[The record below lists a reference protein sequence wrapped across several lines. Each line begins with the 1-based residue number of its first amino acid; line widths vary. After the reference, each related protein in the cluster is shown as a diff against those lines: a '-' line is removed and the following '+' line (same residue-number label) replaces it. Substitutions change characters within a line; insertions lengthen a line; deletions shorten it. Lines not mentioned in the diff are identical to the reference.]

1 MAERRR
7 SGTAEARKRDGAA
20 PSATAGDAS
29 GVPAS
34 GSLAARVRQAPAV
47 LHPRQA
53 ARLLKDA
60 LAGGDTATRAGFAA
74 LFRATPPVR
83 RLLEGVAEN
92 APFLTDLIRL
102 DPARLL
108 RVLGDEPSAVLAAA
122 RDVAR
127 RRVEEAADEETVM
140 RALRA
145 LRAETALTVAL
156 ADIGGVFNL
165 EAVTGALTA
174 SADLAVS
181 AAVAYLLRQARAA
194 GTLRPDGEDAGYV
207 VLAMGKHGAGEL
219 NYSSDIDLIVLYD
232 AERAPL
238 AEGAEA
244 APFFVRLTRQ
254 LVKLLQERTA
264 DGYVARVDLRLRPDP
279 ASTQIALSTEAALD
293 YYEREGATWERAA
306 YIKARP
312 VAGDLALGHQF
323 LRRLAPFVW
332 RRSLDYAALA
342 DVHAMKQEIHAF
354 RGHASI
360 AVEGHNVK
368 LGRGGIREIEF
379 FAQTQQLIAGGR
391 EPRLRTPQ
399 TLEAL
404 ALLAGAGW
412 IGAAARDELTE
423 AYRYLRRVEHRL
435 QMVADAQT
443 HALPEEGEALERFVR
458 FMGYPDLASFTAA
471 LMPHLLR
478 VQEHYAGLF
487 EDAPPRAAVEGR
499 LEFPAAADDRETLA
513 TLHRLGYA
521 EPVAASALV
530 RGWLAGRYH
539 SLKTPAAREHLA
551 GLVPLLLDAIARG
564 GDPDGALRAADR
576 FFQEL
581 PEGLRLLSALVRH
594 PDLVRLLATILGTAP
609 RLGEMLAHRPSL
621 IDALLDPAFF
631 GALPDRP
638 ALEERLARLLAGAE
652 DEEDLLDRARRF
664 RQEHHVL
671 IGVRI
676 LSGTLPAAQAGEAFA
691 RLADI
696 IIRGLGAAVRARF
709 EEAHGTIRGAA
720 VAVLAMGKLGG
731 REMTAG
737 SDLDLIVLYDFDEA
751 APESNGA
758 RPLYGAQY
766 FARLTQRLIS
776 ALSTPTNAGQLYE
789 VDLRLRPSGR
799 SGPVATRLPGFVA
812 YQSQEAWTWEHMAL
826 TRARVVWAPP
836 AFRAAVEAAI
846 AQVLRRR
853 RDPARLA
860 ADIVDMRRAI
870 ADEKGEAEPWD
881 LKYAAGGLIDV
892 EFLAQFLV
900 LAHAATHPEIV
911 DTSTA
916 RVIAAAARVGLLDAH
931 DGQMLGD
938 ACRLMHD
945 LTQILRLSVSGP
957 FDPAG
962 ASPALRRL
970 LARAGA
976 LPDFATLEAHLF
988 ETQRQVRAVF
998 ERLLIVDAP
1007 VRRRRRA

>member
-1 MAERRR
+1 MAERQR
-7 SGTAEARKRDGAA
+7 SGTAVRKQVGTALSGAA
-20 PSATAGDAS
+20 EPAPTAL
-29 GVPAS
+29 PPR
-34 GSLAARVRQAPAV
+34 SLAARVAEAPAV

-60 LAGGDTATRAGFAA
+60 LAGGDTASRAA
-74 LFRATPPVR
+74 LAALLKTSPAVR
-83 RLLEGVAEN
+83 RLLEGIAEN

-102 DPARLL
+102 DPCRLL
-108 RVLGDEPSAVLAAA
+108 RLLGAEPEAGLAAA
-122 RDVAR
+122 RDAALR
-127 RRVEEAADEETVM
+127 QVESAGDEETVM

-156 ADIGGVFNL
+156 ADIGGVFDL

-174 SADLAVS
+174 AADTAVD
-181 AAVAYLLRQARAA
+181 AAVGYLLRQARAA
-194 GTLRPDGEDAGYV
+194 GRLRPGVENSGYV

-238 AEGAEA
+238 AEGVEA

-279 ASTQIALSTEAALD
+279 ASTQIALSTNAALD

-312 VAGDLALGHQF
+312 VAGDLALGRQF
-323 LRRLAPFVW
+323 LRQLAPFVW

-391 EPRLRTPQ
+391 EPRLRTPR

-404 ALLAGAGW
+404 AVLAGAGW
-412 IGAAARDELTE
+412 IGGAARDELTL
-423 AYRYLRRVEHRL
+423 AYRQLRRVEHRL

-443 HALPEEGEALERFVR
+443 HSLPEECESLERFAR
-458 FMGYPDLASFTAA
+458 FMFHSDMAAFTAA

-499 LEFPAAADDRETLA
+499 LDFPAAADDRETLA

-521 EPVAASALV
+521 EPVAASAVV
-530 RGWLAGRYH
+530 RGWLSGRYH

-551 GLVPLLLDAIARG
+551 GLVPALLDAIARG

-581 PEGLRLLSALVRH
+581 PEGLRLLSALARH

-638 ALEERLARLLAGAE
+638 ALEDRLARLLAGAE
-652 DEEDLLDRARRF
+652 NEEDLLDRARRF

-691 RLADI
+691 RLADV

-709 EEAHGTIRGAA
+709 EHAHGTIGNAA

-751 APESNGA
+751 APESTGP

-766 FARLTQRLIS
+766 FARLTQRLVN
-776 ALSTPTNAGQLYE
+776 ALTTPTNAGQLYE

-799 SGPVATRLPGFVA
+799 SGPVATRLPGFIA

-836 AFRAAVEAAI
+836 AFRAAVEEAI
-846 AQVLRRR
+846 GQVLRRHR
-853 RDPARLA
+853 EPARLA
-860 ADIVDMRRAI
+860 ADILDMRRAI

-881 LKYAAGGLIDV
+881 LKYAAGGLVDI

-900 LAHAATHPEIV
+900 LAHAATHPDILE
-911 DTSTA
+911 TSTA
-916 RVIAAAARVGLLDAH
+916 RVIAAATHSGLLDAH
-931 DGQMLGD
+931 DGQVLGD

-945 LTQILRLSVSGP
+945 LTQILRLSVSGA

-988 ETQRQVRAVF
+988 ETQRQVRAIF
-998 ERLLIVDAP
+998 ERLLAIEAP
-1007 VRRRRRA
+1007 LRRRRRA